1 MSEIIKTTS
10 AGEGHQVITLKSESH
25 AYRKTPCP
33 GCPWKVS
40 NTGDFPAEAF
50 KVSASTAYDM
60 AQNVFSCHES
70 GKDKPATCAGFLL
83 RGAEHNL
90 AVRMGILSGR
100 YKDDV
105 SDGGH
110 ELHAGYV
117 SMAEAN
123 EVPAEDPSL
132 QPCRRSSH
140 ENF

>member
-1 MSEIIKTTS
+1 MSEILKTTP

-40 NTGDFPAEAF
+40 NVGSFPAEAF

-90 AVRMGILSGR
+90 SVRMGILSGR

-105 SDGGH
+105 SDGGN
-110 ELHAGYV
+110 EMHAGYRA
-117 SMAEAN
+117 MAEAN
-123 EVPAEDPSL
+123 GVPSDDPSL
-132 QPCRRSSH
+132 QPCRRSSY
-140 ENF
+140 ESS